1 MSEDYGSLEDFLV
14 TALHAIGL
22 ITGKIDYKNS
32 VLHARIPNE
41 SIRELFEAEFRHWA
55 EAAFGLE
62 AKPKPINILNLEE
75 TVA

>member
-1 MSEDYGSLEDFLV
+1 MDIFIV

-22 ITGKIDYKNS
+22 ITGKINIKNS

-62 AKPKPINILNLEE
+62 AKPKPINLLNFEE